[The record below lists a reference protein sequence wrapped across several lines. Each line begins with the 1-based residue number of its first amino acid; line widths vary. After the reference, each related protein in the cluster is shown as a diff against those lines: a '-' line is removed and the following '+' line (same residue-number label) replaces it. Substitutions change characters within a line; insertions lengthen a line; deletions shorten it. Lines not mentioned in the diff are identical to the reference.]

1 MASYCFRSRLGVGSV
16 QFCREQFILD
26 LVSPDSI
33 RFWGVGGPLLLCPV
47 RNDRSIAVKLV
58 GLSYGD
64 ENGTGSQ
71 GPEPPWHPGRPENR
85 RLHGIEGYTIC
96 PGMAVVIES
105 TEPLP
110 GSA

>member
-1 MASYCFRSRLGVGSV
+1 MVSRVS
-16 QFCREQFILD
+16 ILNWFQ
-26 LVSPDSI
+26 SE
-33 RFWGVGGPLLLCPV
+33 GPRYSALLLCPV
-47 RNDRSIAVKLV
+47 RNDRSIAVKLD

-96 PGMAVVIES
+96 PGMAAVIES